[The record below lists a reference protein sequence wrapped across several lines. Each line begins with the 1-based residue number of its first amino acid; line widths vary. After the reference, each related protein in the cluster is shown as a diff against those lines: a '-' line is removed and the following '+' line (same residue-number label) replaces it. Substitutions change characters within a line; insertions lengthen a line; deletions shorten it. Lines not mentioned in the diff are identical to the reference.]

1 MCQMTRIRDATR
13 ADLFDDREHSD
24 SRIERLAD
32 GAVLLRGFAALE
44 ATALME
50 TLQDVL
56 LAAPFRHMVTP
67 GGFRMS
73 VAMTN
78 CGRAGWI
85 TDRRGYRYDP
95 LDPTTGRPWPPLPG
109 LFRRL
114 AIRAAAEGGFD
125 GFQPDACLINRYEP
139 GARLSLHQ
147 DKNER
152 NLAAPIVSVSLG
164 LPATFLFG
172 GLRRTDQPRRIRLES
187 GDIAVWGG
195 PARLAFH
202 GIEPLADGDH
212 QLTGHCRINL
222 TFRQAL

>member
-1 MCQMTRIRDATR
+1 MTRIRDEASR
-13 ADLFDDREHSD
+13 DLFDNEARSD
-24 SRIERLAD
+24 AEIEPLAD
-32 GAVLLRGFAALE
+32 GAVLLRGFATLE
-44 ATALME
+44 ATELME
-50 TLQDVL
+50 ALGGVL

-85 TDRRGYRYDP
+85 TDRRGYRYEP
-95 LDPTTGRPWPPLPG
+95 LDPTTGRPWPPLPAP
-109 LFRRL
+109 FVQL
-114 AIRAAAEGGFD
+114 ATRAAAQGGFAS
-125 GFQPDACLINRYEP
+125 FEPDACLINRYEP

-172 GLRRTDQPRRIRLES
+172 GLRRTDRPRRIRLQS

-202 GIEPLADGDH
+202 GVEALSEGDD
-212 QLTGHCRINL
+212 QLTGRCRINL